1 MEPSSTGL
9 GGLAALKGLEGLGGL
24 AAVKVAMAYGVPA
37 AIAAILGLL
46 IMPPRTGREFT
57 VRTICTVACSFMFGP
72 ALAGAVIAWKP
83 GLMEAMT
90 WLAQHG
96 AGSDDALL
104 AKFYVLGPSML
115 LAGLPAWWVLGAY
128 MRWMASLRQKGLLE
142 WLAEV
147 RAKLLGLRSGG
158 EG

>member
-1 MEPSSTGL
+1 MEPGSTGL
-9 GGLAALKGLEGLGGL
+9 GGLAALK
-24 AAVKVAMAYGVPA
+24 VAMAYGIPA
-37 AIAAILGLL
+37 ALAAILGLL
-46 IMPPRTGREFT
+46 IMPPKTPREFT
-57 VRTICTVACSFMFGP
+57 VRSISTVSCSFIFGP
-72 ALAGAVIAWKP
+72 GLAAAVIAWKP
-83 GLMEAMT
+83 GLMDAMT

-128 MRWMASLRQKGLLE
+128 MRWMSRMRDQGVLP
-142 WLAEV
+142 WLDEV
-147 RAKLLGLRSGG
+147 LARLPWRRPGG

>member
-9 GGLAALKGLEGLGGL
+9 GGLAALK
-24 AAVKVAMAYGVPA
+24 VAMTYGIPA

-46 IMPPRTGREFT
+46 IMPPRTAREFT
-57 VRTICTVACSFMFGP
+57 VRSISTVSCSFLFGP
-72 ALAGAVIAWKP
+72 GLAAAVIAWKP
-83 GLMEAMT
+83 SLMEAMT

-115 LAGLPAWWVLGAY
+115 IAGLPAWWVLGAY
-128 MRWMASLRQKGLLE
+128 MRWMASMRQKGLLE
-142 WLAEV
+142 WIAEV
-147 RAKLLGLRSGG
+147 RAKVFGGHPGG
-158 EG
+158 ED

>member
-1 MEPSSTGL
+1 
-9 GGLAALKGLEGLGGL
+9 
-24 AAVKVAMAYGVPA
+24 
-37 AIAAILGLL
+37 
-46 IMPPRTGREFT
+46 
-57 VRTICTVACSFMFGP
+57 MFGP

-83 GLMEAMT
+83 GLMDAMT

-128 MRWMASLRQKGLLE
+128 MRWMSRMRDQGFLPWLDELLARLP
-142 WLAEV
+142 W
-147 RAKLLGLRSGG
+147 RRPGG

>member
-1 MEPSSTGL
+1 MEPGSTGL
-9 GGLAALKGLEGLGGL
+9 GGLAALK
-24 AAVKVAMAYGVPA
+24 VAMAYGIPA
-37 AIAAILGLL
+37 AITAMLGLL
-46 IMPPRTGREFT
+46 IMPPRTVREFT
-57 VRTICTVACSFMFGP
+57 VRTVSTVACSFLFGP

-83 GLMEAMT
+83 GLMQAMT
-90 WLAQHG
+90 WLAHHG

-128 MRWMASLRQKGLLE
+128 MRWMASMRQKGVLA

-147 RAKLLGLRSGG
+147 RAKVLGLRQGG
-158 EG
+158 GGGHGS

>member
-1 MEPSSTGL
+1 MRTHQGSIRMEPSSTGL
-9 GGLAALKGLEGLGGL
+9 GGLAALK
-24 AAVKVAMAYGVPA
+24 VAMAYGIPA
-37 AIAAILGLL
+37 AVAAMLGLL
-46 IMPPRTGREFT
+46 IMPPRSAREFT
-57 VRTICTVACSFMFGP
+57 VRSVCTVTCSFMFGP

-83 GLMEAMT
+83 GLMDAMT

-128 MRWMASLRQKGLLE
+128 MRWMASMRQKGILQ
-142 WLAEV
+142 WLAEA

>member
-1 MEPSSTGL
+1 MEPGSTGL
-9 GGLAALKGLEGLGGL
+9 GGLAALK
-24 AAVKVAMAYGVPA
+24 VAMAYGIPA

-46 IMPPRTGREFT
+46 IMPPRTAREFT
-57 VRTICTVACSFMFGP
+57 VRSISTVSCSFLFGP
-72 ALAGAVIAWKP
+72 AVAAAVIAWKP
-83 GLMEAMT
+83 SLREAMT

-115 LAGLPAWWVLGAY
+115 IAGLPAWWVLGAY
-128 MRWMASLRQKGLLE
+128 MRWMASMRQKGLLE
-142 WLAEV
+142 WVAEA
-147 RAKLLGLRSGG
+147 RAKLFGVRPGG

>member
-9 GGLAALKGLEGLGGL
+9 GGLAALK
-24 AAVKVAMAYGVPA
+24 VAMAYGIPA

-46 IMPPRTGREFT
+46 IMPPRTAREFT
-57 VRTICTVACSFMFGP
+57 VRTISTVACSFFFGP
-72 ALAGAVIAWKP
+72 GLAAAVIAWKP
-83 GLMEAMT
+83 SLMDAMT

-115 LAGLPAWWVLGAY
+115 IAGLPAWWVLGAY
-128 MRWMASLRQKGLLE
+128 MRWMATMRQKGLLE
-142 WLAEV
+142 WVAEA
-147 RAKLLGLRSGG
+147 RAKLFGVRPGG

>member
-1 MEPSSTGL
+1 MEPGSTGL
-9 GGLAALKGLEGLGGL
+9 GGLAAL
-24 AAVKVAMAYGVPA
+24 KVAMAYGVPA

-46 IMPPRTGREFT
+46 IMPPRSAREFT
-57 VRTICTVACSFMFGP
+57 VRTVSTVACSFMFGP

-83 GLMEAMT
+83 GLMDAMT
-90 WLAQHG
+90 WLAHHG
-96 AGSDDALL
+96 SGSDDALL

-128 MRWMASLRQKGLLE
+128 MRWMSRMRDQGVLP
-142 WLAEV
+142 WLDDVLA
-147 RAKLLGLRSGG
+147 RLPWRRPGG

>member
-1 MEPSSTGL
+1 MEPGSTGL
-9 GGLAALKGLEGLGGL
+9 GGLAALK
-24 AAVKVAMAYGVPA
+24 VAMAYGIPA
-37 AIAAILGLL
+37 AIAAMLGLL
-46 IMPPRTGREFT
+46 IMPPRTVREFT
-57 VRTICTVACSFMFGP
+57 VRTVSTVACSFLFGP

-83 GLMEAMT
+83 ALMEAMT
-90 WLAQHG
+90 WLAHHG

-128 MRWMASLRQKGLLE
+128 MRWMASMRQKGLLA

-147 RAKLLGLRSGG
+147 RANVLGARRDGG
-158 EG
+158 GGHGS

>member
-9 GGLAALKGLEGLGGL
+9 GGLAAL
-24 AAVKVAMAYGVPA
+24 KVAMAYGVPA

-46 IMPPRTGREFT
+46 IMPPRTAREFT
-57 VRTICTVACSFMFGP
+57 VRTVSTVACSFLFGP
-72 ALAGAVIAWKP
+72 GLAAAVIAWKP
-83 GLMEAMT
+83 SLMEAMT

-115 LAGLPAWWVLGAY
+115 IAGLPAWWVLGAY
-128 MRWMASLRQKGLLE
+128 MRWMSRIREIGVLAWIKEAMTLLP
-142 WLAEV
+142 W
-147 RAKLLGLRSGG
+147 RRTGG

>member
-9 GGLAALKGLEGLGGL
+9 GGLAALK
-24 AAVKVAMAYGVPA
+24 VAMAYGIPA

-46 IMPPRTGREFT
+46 IMPPRTAREFT
-57 VRTICTVACSFMFGP
+57 VRSISTVSCSFLFGP
-72 ALAGAVIAWKP
+72 AVAAAVIAWKP
-83 GLMEAMT
+83 SLMEAMT

-115 LAGLPAWWVLGAY
+115 IAGLPAWWVLGAY
-128 MRWMASLRQKGLLE
+128 VRWMASMRQKGLLE
-142 WLAEV
+142 WVAEA
-147 RAKLLGLRSGG
+147 RAKLFGVRPGG